1 MGEQAV
7 VKTDVRMQKMYE
19 PWSRKVGEE
28 AVVKITCSDKKKIN
42 TMLVLGASQKTKTAI
57 CLLLSCAR

>member
-28 AVVKITCSDKKKIN
+28 AVVKITCSDKKKNKYNAGI
-42 TMLVLGASQKTKTAI
+42 GS
-57 CLLLSCAR
+57 